1 MQCPGEVAYAVLH
14 MDESRPHIQ
23 AAVIPRDEEK
33 HLSYKVYFNGREKLR
48 DMQRTYTQ
56 ALEPKGVESNSA
68 LVEAAR
74 RAPYTKGIDG
84 WRVPSIVQELDDAN
98 GR

>member
-1 MQCPGEVAYAVLH
+1 MLH